1 MILGNVVDN
10 VVAVV
15 VLEVSELIILKVVV
29 VAGSSIDRYECSR
42 IMVHLKFYIL
52 NFRTIPASVN
62 GTACIKKT
70 ICRDRCCW
78 VGWLSDSYIKSLQ
91 NITLA

>member
-52 NFRTIPASVN
+52 NLRTIPASVN
-62 GTACIKKT
+62 GTACIK
-70 ICRDRCCW
+70 
-78 VGWLSDSYIKSLQ
+78 
-91 NITLA
+91 NINFCGS